1 MIEKTKHLPDG
12 KKERKSQ
19 EVIHYLEAKFLY
31 FPTTDLRCPAGES
44 CVVDGQYVKVGEL
57 IGMRKG
63 AFFEQPIHSTVSG
76 YVVGTEKKIHSSGQ
90 TVDCMIVENDKKY
103 VLHESCVPRTDE
115 DIVKLT
121 REDYIRIIKDS
132 GLSGLGGSGFPTYVK
147 LQTKEVVHTVVA
159 NGVEC
164 EPHLISDYKLVLD
177 KAKEIIEG
185 LTLAMRALDAKKGVV
200 AVKAKY
206 PELAGVLEAQFQEFP
221 QYDLQVKRVKDY
233 YPAGWEV
240 ETIKSATGIE
250 VPPGQLTA
258 KYGVVVFNV
267 ATLYGFYRAI
277 RRNIPITERFFSIS
291 GNGIKNPKNFR
302 VRIGTPVRDLIE
314 MCGGY
319 TENDKA
325 KAVIVGGPMM
335 GSNIQNDDLIVT
347 KTCTSLIV
355 FDEDV
360 VEPEPCIHCASCV
373 YSCPVS
379 IQPVQIMNAYKDRDK
394 EAIEALN
401 VNKCIECGLCSF
413 TCPSKIHLTET
424 MRQAKRF
431 IRK

>member
-63 AFFEQPIHSTVSG
+63 AFFEQPIHSTLSG

-115 DIVKLT
+115 DIAKLT

-347 KTCTSLIV
+347 KTCTSVIV

>member
-115 DIVKLT
+115 DIAKLT

-347 KTCTSLIV
+347 KTCTSVIV